1 MTTPARSQSP
11 PSGGLGTERFL
22 QHFLL
27 LHEPFSLTPD
37 PDFLYLSDRHVE
49 ALSAVELGVV
59 ERRGLTVLTGEVGTG
74 KTSLA
79 FWVLDQWRN
88 SAEIAYLSTG
98 TFTFDDILRRTMA
111 EFGLITGGSV
121 GADLDLL
128 GRFLRRAS
136 DSGRTVVLMIDEA
149 QNIPDPTF
157 EQLRLLL
164 NFETAKNKLI
174 QIVLIGQQELSDRL
188 RQENLRHVAERVGVR
203 TELAPLSPEECVKYV
218 EHRLTVAGAP
228 IADVFAPGAV
238 EVIVKAS
245 AGIPRRLNVLCHN
258 AMLFAYGAEQ
268 ERVDRQIAK
277 RTVEHAYGGSRLPSQ
292 RVTTW
297 AVAAG
302 LLLTTGLA
310 VATGIRVAAN
320 RDAEAARLPAA
331 VGEVLDQDDRS
342 ASAPAEPPVAVET
355 DETSPAAADESAG
368 PSSETAVTDPPQT
381 APIAQPSETQ
391 SPSRSREET
400 TTAVLQDGENLSQLI
415 FDHYGFYDDSLL
427 RAVLRANPWIGDVT
441 RVNAGSVVTLPARPA
456 SAEQSG
462 TDSSLDQAAGESS
475 S

>member
-1 MTTPARSQSP
+1 MSVASP
-11 PSGGLGTERFL
+11 SAVLSTERFL

-98 TFTFDDILRRTMA
+98 TFTFDDILRRTMS

-128 GRFLRRAS
+128 GRFLNRAN

-164 NFETAKNKLI
+164 NFETAKTKLI

-203 TELAPLSPEECVKYV
+203 TELAPLSPDESVKYL

-228 IADVFAPGAV
+228 MADVFAPGAV
-238 EVIVKAS
+238 DVIVKAS
-245 AGIPRRLNVLCHN
+245 AGIPRRLNVLSHN
-258 AMLFAYGAEQ
+258 AMLFAYGAEH

-277 RTVEHAYGGSRLPSQ
+277 RTVEHAYGGSRLPSH

-310 VATGIRVAAN
+310 VATGLRVASN
-320 RDAEAARLPAA
+320 RVPSPDAVVEAPAESGA
-331 VGEVLDQDDRS
+331 SSQDELSTPGEELEATAADETVSEGDQLQAPETDEREMTPPTTGGADVVDRS
-342 ASAPAEPPVAVET
+342 A
-355 DETSPAAADESAG
+355 
-368 PSSETAVTDPPQT
+368 
-381 APIAQPSETQ
+381 
-391 SPSRSREET
+391 
-400 TTAVLQDGENLSQLI
+400 TTAVLGDGETLSQLI
-415 FDHYGFYDDSLL
+415 YNHYGFYDDQVL

-441 RVNAGSVVTLPARPA
+441 RVQAGSVISLPERTGFDAP
-456 SAEQSG
+456 SG
-462 TDSSLDQAAGESS
+462 VSD
-475 S
+475 